1 MAVDS
6 GGTRQRHEGIA
17 PGAVGRSPGFPGRPR
32 LPTRFRPP
40 SVDSKGWREGRQRRE
55 ARRNASRQRSCRSEE
70 ASATRRAFLPEPEA
84 EDDPEA
90 SRMRRS
96 EVFNLTATDGRRVRA
111 VRTDSDRRGRGRQPR
126 ALREGRG
133 RRTRFR
139 LPRTLER
146 RKAQG
151 RERSLRRRR
160 APATDS
166 GETANGHEP
175 TEAEDVPRSEART
188 LIQADDGRRFRR
200 DASASRRNRP
210 GSRRAQPWLPGEAE
224 TADPFRPPSVD
235 SGGRREG
242 RRRTQARRIA

>member
-55 ARRNASRQRSCRSEE
+55 ARRNASRQRSCRAEE

-96 EVFNLTATDGRRVRA
+96 EDSNSTATDGRRVRA

-133 RRTRFR
+133 SPHPYFPFDDRARYMSYYMKICTYHFSCRR
-139 LPRTLER
+139 
-146 RKAQG
+146 
-151 RERSLRRRR
+151 
-160 APATDS
+160 
-166 GETANGHEP
+166 
-175 TEAEDVPRSEART
+175 
-188 LIQADDGRRFRR
+188 LIR
-200 DASASRRNRP
+200 
-210 GSRRAQPWLPGEAE
+210 
-224 TADPFRPPSVD
+224 
-235 SGGRREG
+235 
-242 RRRTQARRIA
+242 